1 VWRRELGADAGNE
14 GMTSRGYA
22 AADDEEEPMHK
33 EVGSSSRIAS
43 GSGRWKLDHGTRR
56 RVCG

>member
-1 VWRRELGADAGNE
+1 MGNE
-14 GMTSRGYA
+14 GMTSRGCA

-43 GSGRWKLDHGTRR
+43 GSARWKLHHGTRR